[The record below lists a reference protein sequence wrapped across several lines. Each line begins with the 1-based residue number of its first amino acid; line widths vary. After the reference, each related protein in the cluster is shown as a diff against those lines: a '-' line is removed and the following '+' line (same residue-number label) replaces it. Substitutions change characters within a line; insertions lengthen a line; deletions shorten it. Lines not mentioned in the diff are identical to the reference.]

1 MSRALEVLD
10 EHIDWAESPR
20 SEQELL
26 EVRDSVVED
35 HVKIKALAKALEWYV
50 NRHPAIQAKFELY
63 GPADTAAAMRG
74 AYVTAQDALAMVRP

>member
-1 MSRALEVLD
+1 VSRVLNILD
-10 EHIDWAESPR
+10 EHIDWAEGPR
-20 SEQELL
+20 SERELL

-35 HVKIKALAKALEWYV
+35 HIKIEALTKALEWYV

-74 AYVTAQDALAMVRP
+74 AYVNANDALAMVRS